1 MNLIQKAILTTIK
14 AHEGQVRKGDNK
26 TPYVLHPLE
35 AGIIISNYTSSE
47 SLIATAI
54 LHDVIE
60 ESNITYED
68 IKKEFSEE
76 IADSVKLL
84 TQDKSIENWEER
96 KAENLARLSSNMTI
110 YIIKTIDALVNMKDL
125 FYAIQTQGESV
136 WERFNASKELKMQ
149 YFERILSD
157 TKASLPTDLLERYVS
172 ALKDLQYSHLLP
184 KENKIGF
191 I

>member
-1 MNLIQKAILTTIK
+1 MNLIQKAILTVIK
-14 AHEGQVRKGDNK
+14 AHEGQVRKGDGK

-35 AGIIISNYTSSE
+35 AGIILSSYTTSEALIS
-47 SLIATAI
+47 IAI

-60 ESNITYED
+60 DGNVNYEE
-68 IKKEFSEE
+68 IKDNFSEE
-76 IADSVKLL
+76 IADGVKLL
-84 TQDKSIENWEER
+84 TQDKSIKNWEEC
-96 KAENLARLSSNMTI
+96 KVENLARLSQNMTI
-110 YIIKTIDALVNMKDL
+110 YIIKAVDTLLNMRDL
-125 FYAIQTQGESV
+125 FRTIETQGESV

-149 YFERILSD
+149 YFEKILQD
-157 TKASLPTDLLERYVS
+157 TKTNLPIDLLEKYIS

>member
-14 AHEGQVRKGDNK
+14 AHEGQVRKGDGK

-35 AGIIISNYTSSE
+35 AGIIISNYTSNE
-47 SLIATAI
+47 SLIVTAM

-60 ESNITYED
+60 DSNVTYED
-68 IKKEFSEE
+68 IEKDFSKE

-84 TQDKSIENWEER
+84 TENKSIKDWEER
-96 KAENLARLSSNMTI
+96 KTENLTRLSSNMTI
-110 YIIKTIDALVNMKDL
+110 YVVKAVDALVNMKDL
-125 FYAIQTQGESV
+125 FYAVQTNGESV
-136 WERFNASKELKMQ
+136 WERFNAPKELKMQ
-149 YFERILSD
+149 YFERILQD
-157 TKASLPTDLLERYVS
+157 TKASLPIDLLEKYIS

-184 KENKIGF
+184 KNSKVGF